1 MMTGSTLILRS
12 RLREGP
18 GEGLSRYCNCNRPR
32 RDRLFRQITQQT
44 VPMRQC
50 GGDRIDRHAL
60 VEPMGE
66 AVARLRKQPRDAVT
80 RHADGAEIQAVGRAR
95 APRRYDRQTR
105 PPPMHPLPPPPPD
118 AGTPDPT
125 THLT

>member
-60 VEPMGE
+60 LEPMGA
-66 AVARLRKQPRDAVT
+66 AVARLRNQPRDAVT
-80 RHADGAEIQAVGRAR
+80 RHAAGAEIQAGGARQSGGKGQEVSGRVELGGLSSLNKKR
-95 APRRYDRQTR
+95 KK
-105 PPPMHPLPPPPPD
+105 
-118 AGTPDPT
+118 
-125 THLT
+125 